1 MKLED
6 IVGMELTH
14 KKFGKVPVV
23 DLSID
28 YSNLASTKFKVKLN
42 NRYAL
47 FSIDS
52 LLKFFTDVPKDILD
66 DVSEISSRN
75 IVEENLSDFNNE
87 EKEKLEYINYNE
99 QGEELTIDD
108 WNISKKFIVDR
119 WWIANKYPTPVVM
132 DNRLLFI
139 SAKAA
144 CKYIGIDISNYYE
157 IYSVCNGSSLSK
169 TFNASYWRFAK
180 IEDIDEV
187 IDNYGK

>member
-23 DLSID
+23 DLFID
-28 YSNLASTKFKVKLN
+28 YSNLASTKFKVKLT

-52 LLKFFTDVPKDILD
+52 LLKFFTDVPKDILED
-66 DVSEISSRN
+66 IKEITNEDVSTTIT
-75 IVEENLSDFNNE
+75 DNNN
-87 EKEKLEYINYNE
+87 KEKLELVYINSNE
-99 QGEELTIDD
+99 QGEELTIND
-108 WNISKKFIVDR
+108 WELSKKFVVDR
-119 WWIANKYPTPVVM
+119 WWIANSYPTPVVM
-132 DNRLLFI
+132 DNKKIFI

-144 CKYIGIDISNYYE
+144 CKYIGIDVSNYYE

-169 TFNASYWRFAK
+169 TFNNRSWRFAK

>member
-6 IVGMELTH
+6 IIGMELTH

-23 DLSID
+23 DLFID
-28 YSNLASTKFKVKLN
+28 YSNLASTKFKVKLT

-52 LLKFFTDVPKDILD
+52 LLKFFTDVPKDILED
-66 DVSEISSRN
+66 IKEITN
-75 IVEENLSDFNNE
+75 ESDNTDITDNSNKAKIE
-87 EKEKLEYINYNE
+87 LVYINSNE
-99 QGEELTIDD
+99 QGEELTIND
-108 WNISKKFIVDR
+108 WELSKKFVVDR
-119 WWIANKYPTPVVM
+119 WWIANSYPTPVVM
-132 DNRLLFI
+132 DNKKIFI

-144 CKYIGIDISNYYE
+144 CKYIGIDVSNYYE

-169 TFNASYWRFAK
+169 TFNNSSWRFAK